1 MFSASSLRES
11 GPIDLVQ
18 LKAATMGDT
27 ALAREVLTLFARH
40 APVLLSQMDEA
51 SGAIPAVAH
60 TFKGSA
66 RGIGAHEVALAAER
80 LEAASDADEC
90 AAALGDLGRA
100 VEAALA
106 AIERLTEADPA

>member
-1 MFSASSLRES
+1 MIFASMQDDG

-18 LKAATMGDT
+18 LKAATMGDA

-51 SGAIPAVAH
+51 PGAIPMVAH

-66 RGIGAHEVALAAER
+66 RGIGAHEIAAAAER
-80 LEAASDADEC
+80 LETVADEQ
-90 AAALGDLGRA
+90 GRA
-100 VEAALA
+100 DALQALSEAIAATLA
-106 AIERLTEADPA
+106 AIERLTETDSA